1 MSSLNGL
8 VPIGLIEFLP
18 VSILKTID
26 VHEHVLQKEGFC
38 TKMAI
43 FKKLQNSFL
52 SPPDLLFV
60 QS

>member
-26 VHEHVLQKEGFC
+26 VHEHVLQKEDFC
-38 TKMAI
+38 TKKAT
-43 FKKLQNSFL
+43 FK
-52 SPPDLLFV
+52 
-60 QS
+60 